1 MTMVNRYLNPAIPSP
16 CYVCDEALL
25 ERNLKLMKRV
35 QDESGADIILA
46 LKGFSMWSTFPLV
59 RDYLKGCT
67 ASSVWEA
74 RLAAEEFSREVH
86 AYAPAYKQSD
96 IAELLPIVHH
106 ISFNSLSQWQR
117 YKDQVLEAGVS
128 AGLRV
133 NPEHQEAETELYDP
147 SAPGSRLGI
156 RAVDLENADI
166 TGIEG
171 LHVHNLCE
179 CDSFALERTLAAVES
194 KFGHL
199 LHQMKWL
206 NLGGGHLM
214 TREGYDV
221 EHLIKQLKRL
231 QDTYDIRVILE
242 PGSAVAWQ
250 TGPLVAEVVDIV
262 ENQGLIAILDIS
274 ATAHMP
280 DVLEMPYRPKITAA
294 DEPGVLPYT
303 YRLGGNSCLAG
314 DVIGAY
320 SFAQPLQPGDRI
332 LFEDMM
338 HYTMV
343 KTTFFNGVEH
353 PSIGIIR
360 RDGQFE
366 LIRKFNYHDFRSRLS

>member
-1 MTMVNRYLNPAIPSP
+1 MTQNRYLTDAIPSP

-25 ERNLKLMKRV
+25 ERNLKLMQRV
-35 QDESGADIILA
+35 QQESGADIILA

-59 RDYLKGCT
+59 REYLQGCT

-74 RLAAEEFSREVH
+74 KLAAFEFGREVH
-86 AYAPAYKQSD
+86 AYAPGYKAKEID
-96 IAELLPIVHH
+96 ELLPLVNH
-106 ISFNSLSQWQR
+106 ISFNSLGQWQR
-117 YKDQVLEAGVS
+117 YREQVAAAGVS

-156 RAVDLENADI
+156 RAADLADADL
-166 TGIEG
+166 TSIEG

-179 CDSFALERTLAAVES
+179 CDSYALERTLQAVES
-194 KFGHL
+194 KFGQL
-199 LHQMKWL
+199 LKQMKWL

-221 EHLIKQLKRL
+221 EHLIAQLKRL
-231 QDTYDIRVILE
+231 RETYDLQVILE

-250 TGPLVAEVVDIV
+250 TGPLIAEVVDIV
-262 ENQGLIAILDIS
+262 ENDGPIAILDIS

-280 DVLEMPYRPKITAA
+280 DVLEMPYRPTITDAK
-294 DEPGVLPYT
+294 EPGVLAHT
-303 YRLGGNSCLAG
+303 YKLGGNSCLAG
-314 DVIGAY
+314 DVIGLY
-320 SFAQPLQPGDRI
+320 SFAEPLQPGSRI
-332 LFEDMM
+332 IFEDMM

-353 PSIGIIR
+353 PSIGILR
-360 RDGQFE
+360 RDGRFDLVRSFTYE
-366 LIRKFNYHDFRSRLS
+366 DFRNRLS

>member
-1 MTMVNRYLNPAIPSP
+1 MSHPYLSAAIPSP

-59 RDYLKGCT
+59 RNYLKGCT

-74 RLAAEEFSREVH
+74 KLAAYEFEREVH
-86 AYAPAYKQSD
+86 AYAPAYKASD
-96 IAELLPIVHH
+96 IDELLPLVNH
-106 ISFNSLSQWQR
+106 ISFNSLTQWQAYR
-117 YKDQVLEAGVS
+117 EKVAASGVS
-128 AGLRV
+128 PGLRV

-156 RAVDLENADI
+156 RAADLEGADL

-179 CDSFALERTLAAVES
+179 CDSYALERTLQAVEA
-194 KFGHL
+194 KFGAL
-199 LHQMKWL
+199 LKKMKWL

-221 EHLIKQLKRL
+221 DHLIAQLKRL
-231 QDTYDIRVILE
+231 RETYDLQIILE
-242 PGSAVAWQ
+242 PGSAVAWR

-262 ENQGLIAILDIS
+262 ENEGAIAILDIS

-280 DVLEMPYRPKITAA
+280 DVLEMPYRPTITYAR
-294 DEPGVLPYT
+294 EPGVLAHT
-303 YRLGGNSCLAG
+303 YKLGGNSCLAG
-314 DVIGAY
+314 DVIGLY
-320 SFAQPLQPGDRI
+320 SFAEPLKPGSRI
-332 LFEDMM
+332 IFEDMM

-343 KTTFFNGVEH
+343 KTSFFNGVEH
-353 PSIGIIR
+353 PSIGILR
-360 RDGQFE
+360 RDGNFD
-366 LIRKFNYHDFRSRLS
+366 LVRKFEYEDFRDRLS